1 MSDIDRYSNP
11 ADRRAYQREYMRAW
25 RAANPEKCKA
35 YQKKSRESGRNAEYC
50 RRCRLKKLQDG
61 FDVDETNFLREKPS
75 QSAMWA
81 KLLAE
86 AARV

>member
-1 MSDIDRYSNP
+1 MSDIDRYMDP
-11 ADRRAYQREYMRAW
+11 EARRAYQREYMRAW
-25 RAANPEKCKA
+25 RAANPDKCRA

-50 RRCRLKKLQDG
+50 RRCRLKKLKDG

-81 KLLAE
+81 KLLGAS
-86 AARV
+86 A